1 MMQLPCAVN
10 GINKTPGRK
19 KGRKIPIKPNAPSS
33 VPCVLVFLPHF
44 HKFRIPPSWITLTLT
59 APQGPTRRLSRAVGS
74 FFSALELLWRL
85 TPARRTTIHASRR
98 GGWSIGQPAAQKF
111 IELDPLGC
119 IPAAHEFNQEE
130 LKFSF
135 VFWRNNCW
143 SVFFLSCAATGA
155 AEGFAITFG
164 SNISIWSESSRSMA
178 WRGVVFW
185 VVVWFDES

>member
-33 VPCVLVFLPHF
+33 VPCVLVFFLPHF
-44 HKFRIPPSWITLTLT
+44 HKFRIPPSWITRTLT

-85 TPARRTTIHASRR
+85 TPARRTIDASRR

-143 SVFFLSCAATGA
+143 SVFSVLQLEQHKGSRSHL
-155 AEGFAITFG
+155 EAIYPYGQNRAGQWPEEESLFG
-164 SNISIWSESSRSMA
+164 SGYDLIK
-178 WRGVVFW
+178 V
-185 VVVWFDES
+185 